1 MTRVVERPPKNGAK
15 KQSMEMFNSR
25 NSKCPINLHTGIRD
39 SGVRIGDSENE
50 MRRIQQLKECR
61 FFILLTFLIGSIP
74 LSRRRMFAITANVAV
89 PLSARRPFSSSVVYM
104 FSIFLFVYTV
114 LLQMNLFRF
123 YLQHCPRF
131 MQALFLDYVLQQS
144 FPFPASFSL
153 PFK

>member
-1 MTRVVERPPKNGAK
+1 
-15 KQSMEMFNSR
+15 
-25 NSKCPINLHTGIRD
+25 
-39 SGVRIGDSENE
+39 
-50 MRRIQQLKECR
+50 
-61 FFILLTFLIGSIP
+61 
-74 LSRRRMFAITANVAV
+74 MFAITANVAV
-89 PLSARRPFSSSVVYM
+89 PLSARRPFSSSVVYI

-114 LLQMNLFRF
+114 LLQMKLFRF